1 MQHNYLGGRCGLKVS
16 NFCLGTMTF
25 GQSVMPG
32 QCDEAKDAMT
42 TPHDEAKDTASSWGS
57 WLAGTAGIDTN
68 TIDSL
73 SKKAT
78 AKLSDVSKQLETAF
92 YH

>member
-1 MQHNYLGGRCGLKVS
+1 M
-16 NFCLGTMTF
+16 
-25 GQSVMPG
+25 
-32 QCDEAKDAMT
+32 AKDAPVMAERRQC
-42 TPHDEAKDTASSWGS
+42 DVAKDALTASSWGS

-78 AKLSDVSKQLETAF
+78 AKLSDVSKQLETAKETMNKNPRQP
-92 YH
+92 